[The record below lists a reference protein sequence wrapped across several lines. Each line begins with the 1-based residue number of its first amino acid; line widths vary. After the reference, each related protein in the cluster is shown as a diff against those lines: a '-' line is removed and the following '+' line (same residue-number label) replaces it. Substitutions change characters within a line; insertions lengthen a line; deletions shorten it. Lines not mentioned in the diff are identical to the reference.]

1 MKPHLNLFGER
12 SFSGLIKIGVVPTI
26 IVTEVLSMGL
36 NDPGREEHEVTDQDT
51 LLVEPPMYRVFLMND
66 DYTPMD
72 FVIEI
77 LMKVFNKSIESAT
90 QIMMSVHNN
99 GSGVCGVYTYEI
111 AETKTGTVHRMSEE
125 SGYPLRSTME
135 KE

>member
-1 MKPHLNLFGER
+1 
-12 SFSGLIKIGVVPTI
+12 
-26 IVTEVLSMGL
+26 MGFE
-36 NDPGREEHEVTDQDT
+36 DPGREENAVKDQET
-51 LLVEPPMYRVFLMND
+51 ELVEPPMYKVLLIND

-72 FVIEI
+72 FVVEI
-77 LMKVFNKSIESAT
+77 LMNVFHKSIETAT
-90 QIMMSVHNN
+90 QIMMNVHKK

-111 AETKTGTVHRMSEE
+111 AETKTGTVHRMAEE

>member
-1 MKPHLNLFGER
+1 
-12 SFSGLIKIGVVPTI
+12 
-26 IVTEVLSMGL
+26 MGL
-36 NDPGREEHEVTDQDT
+36 NDPGREEQTVTDHDT
-51 LLVEPPMYRVFLMND
+51 ILVEPPMYRVLLIND

-72 FVIEI
+72 FVVEI
-77 LMKVFNKSIESAT
+77 LMRVFNKSIESAT
-90 QIMMSVHNN
+90 QIMMNVHKK

-111 AETKTGTVHRMSEE
+111 AETKTGTVHRMAEE

>member
-1 MKPHLNLFGER
+1 
-12 SFSGLIKIGVVPTI
+12 
-26 IVTEVLSMGL
+26 MGL

-72 FVIEI
+72 FVVEI
-77 LMKVFNKSIESAT
+77 LMKVFNKSIDSAT

-99 GSGVCGVYTYEI
+99 GSGVCGVFTYEI
-111 AETKTGTVHRMSEE
+111 AETKTGTVHRMAEE